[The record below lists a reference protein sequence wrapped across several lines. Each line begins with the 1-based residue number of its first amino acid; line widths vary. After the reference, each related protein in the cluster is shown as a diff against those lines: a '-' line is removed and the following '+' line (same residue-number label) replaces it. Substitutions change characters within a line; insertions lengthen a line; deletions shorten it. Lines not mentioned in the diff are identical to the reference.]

1 MEKISCLEEKVAQM
15 EQDYVAFK
23 DQTAHEIS
31 KLNKENIQL
40 KQSLGPKISSL
51 LQQSQKARLQS
62 HNTLQQTKNVHEAL
76 HTTVSTPASPSRQ
89 PTSCHQQYATVT
101 REQLWVEVAR
111 SSKNRVATRVPPRTP
126 NKIDFDVNKVMM
138 IKNIVDVM
146 TSGYSCSNFFTK
158 TDKEE

>member
-101 REQLWVEVAR
+101 REQL
-111 SSKNRVATRVPPRTP
+111 
-126 NKIDFDVNKVMM
+126 
-138 IKNIVDVM
+138 
-146 TSGYSCSNFFTK
+146 
-158 TDKEE
+158 